1 MKKAL
6 SFIIAALPFWAFSQA
21 AQQAAG
27 DAVISSVTSKLS
39 SYNANHSVE
48 KAYLQFDKPYYAV
61 GDTIYFKAYLT
72 LGAQHKLSALSGI
85 LYADL
90 IDPNNKIARSIK
102 LQVLAGTAHGD
113 FALPDTLTKGNYRVR
128 AYTNWMRNNGPD
140 SFFER
145 VIPVGIASAKRI
157 PESGESIAVKPA
169 KKGALNKADVQFLPE
184 GGTLVA
190 GNYSTVAFKAVA
202 PNGLGLA
209 VNGTLKD
216 NEGKEITT
224 FASAHLGMGAFS
236 FVPQA
241 DKIYTAS
248 ITYADGLTQAI
259 DLPKAVNNGY
269 TINVNNTNPDTISLR
284 IAAGFESPQ
293 DKLNIIAQSVGVVY
307 YAAESGP
314 FNKFFT
320 AVIPKSKFPTGVVQF
335 TLFSQNGEPLNERL
349 VFINNDNQL
358 KLDVKAQETYNTRR
372 KVNIEINAGDK
383 DKKPVTGS
391 FSVAV
396 TDETAVPVDEQNEN
410 TILTN
415 LLLTSDL
422 KGTVEQPNYYFTN
435 RTEKTQA
442 DLDLLML
449 TQGYRQFTWK
459 QVLDD
464 KPSQL
469 VYQPEKLLQIS
480 GRVVKWSKPAAGA
493 KVSLVSNRAGF
504 FMIDT
509 VSGKDG
515 RFAFTDLAFADSTK
529 FVVQSKVRKGQ
540 SAITLELDTLL
551 VPGPPVIAT
560 AFNNNSDNSAMAGMS
575 AYLANQRQFYD
586 EQQKY
591 GINKHEILLKE
602 VKIKSKKDFVK
613 HSENMNGPGNADQ
626 VVTADDLKELVG
638 ATLSF
643 RLKSKLHGLVGFN
656 KRGVPYSARPIDPM
670 PGPMLIVVDGG
681 YLDYDQFNN
690 LDPDRIQ
697 SIEVLVSPNYAT
709 IYGTKGGSGVLVITT
724 KRGPD
729 YTYDRFTP
737 GVVTIRPKGFYKAR
751 EFYSPQYDNPKT
763 NTRVGDYRST
773 ICWKPDLITDKNGK
787 ASFSYFNSD
796 NKGTYRVVIEG
807 IDTDGNLGRQVLRYK
822 VE

>member
-1 MKKAL
+1 M
-6 SFIIAALPFWAFSQA
+6 LPFWAFSQA
-21 AQQAAG
+21 AQQVAG
-27 DAVISSVTSKLS
+27 DAVISSVTSKLGN
-39 SYNANHSVE
+39 YNANHSIE

-113 FALPDTLTKGNYRVR
+113 FALADTLTKGNYRVR

-140 SFFER
+140 SFFEQ

-157 PESGESIAVKPA
+157 PESGDPIALKPV
-169 KKGALNKADVQFLPE
+169 KKGALNKTDVQFLPE

-209 VNGTLKD
+209 IKGTLKD
-216 NEGKEITT
+216 NEGNEVTT

-241 DKIYTAS
+241 GKTYTAN
-248 ITYADGLTQAI
+248 ITYANGLTQAI
-259 DLPKAVNNGY
+259 DLPKALNSGY
-269 TINVNNTNPDTISLR
+269 TINVNNANPDTISLR
-284 IAAGFESPQ
+284 IAAGSESVQ
-293 DKLNIIAQSVGVVY
+293 DKLNLVAQSGGIVY

-314 FNKFFT
+314 FSKFFT
-320 AVIPKSKFPTGVVQF
+320 LVIPKSKFPTGVVQF

-349 VFINNDNQL
+349 AFINNNNQL
-358 KLDVKAQETYNTRR
+358 KLDVKAQETYNTRQ
-372 KVNIEINAGDK
+372 KVNIEINARDK

-422 KGTVEQPNYYFTN
+422 KGIIGQPNYYFTN
-435 RTEKTQA
+435 VTEKTQA

-449 TQGYRQFTWK
+449 TQGYRQFEWK
-459 QVLDD
+459 EILDD
-464 KPSQL
+464 RQTAL
-469 VYQPEKLLQIS
+469 TWQPEKTMQIS
-480 GRVVKWSKPAAGA
+480 GRVVKWSRPAAGA
-493 KVSLVSNRAGF
+493 KVSLITNKGGF

-509 VSGKDG
+509 LADKNG
-515 RFAFTDLAFADSTK
+515 RFAFKDVVFADSTR
-529 FVVQSKVRKGQ
+529 FVIQSKVRKGQ

-551 VPGPPVIAT
+551 VPGPPVIANT
-560 AFNNNSDNSAMAGMS
+560 FANNSDNTAMAGMS

-613 HSENMNGPGNADQ
+613 RSENMNGPGNADQ
-626 VVTADDLKELVG
+626 VVTGDDLKELVG

-643 RLKSKLHGLVGFN
+643 RLKSKLHGLVGFD

-670 PGPMLIVVDGG
+670 AGPMLIVVDGG
-681 YLDYDQFNN
+681 YLDYDQFDN
-690 LDPDRIQ
+690 LNPDRIQ

-709 IYGTKGGSGVLVITT
+709 IYGTKGGSGILVITT

-737 GVVTIRPKGFYKAR
+737 GVVTIHPKGFYKAR

-763 NTRVGDYRST
+763 NPKIGDYRST
-773 ICWKPDLITDKNGK
+773 IYWKPDVITDNNGK
-787 ASFSYFNSD
+787 ASFSFFNSD
-796 NKGTYRVVIEG
+796 NKGVYRVVIEG
-807 IDTDGNLGRQVLRYK
+807 IDADGNLGRQVLRYK

>member
-1 MKKAL
+1 MKKTL
-6 SFIIAALPFWAFSQA
+6 SFVLAMLPFWAFSQA
-21 AQQAAG
+21 ARQVTG
-27 DAVISSVTSKLS
+27 DAVIPSVTAKLS
-39 SYNANHSVE
+39 NYNANHSVE
-48 KAYLQFDKPYYAV
+48 KAYLQFDKPYYAI

-72 LGAQHKLSALSGI
+72 LGAQHRLSALSGI

-90 IDPNNKIARSIK
+90 IDPGNKVTRSIK

-113 FALPDTLTKGNYRVR
+113 FVLVDTLTKGNYRVR
-128 AYTNWMRNNGPD
+128 AYTNWMRNNGPY
-140 SFFER
+140 SFFEQ
-145 VIPVGIASAKRI
+145 VIPVGIASAKRN
-157 PESGESIAVKPA
+157 PESGEPVAVKPA
-169 KKGALNKADVQFLPE
+169 KKGVLSKADIQFLPE

-190 GNYSTVAFKAVA
+190 GNYSTVAFKAIA

-209 VNGTLKD
+209 INGTLKD
-216 NEGKEITT
+216 NEGNEITA
-224 FASAHLGMGAFS
+224 FASTHLGMGAFS

-241 DKIYTAS
+241 GKIYTAN
-248 ITYADGLTQAI
+248 ITYANGLTQAI
-259 DLPKAVNNGY
+259 NLPVAVNSGY
-269 TINVNNTNPDTISLR
+269 TININNTNPDTISLR
-284 IAAGFESPQ
+284 IAAGSESPQ
-293 DKLNIIAQSVGVVY
+293 EKLNIVAQSGGIVY

-314 FNKFFT
+314 FSKFFT
-320 AVIPKSKFPTGVVQF
+320 AVIPKSKFPTGVVQL

-349 VFINNDNQL
+349 VFISNHNQL
-358 KLDVKAQETYNTRR
+358 KLDLKALKTYATRQ
-372 KVNIEINAGDK
+372 KVNIGIKAGDK
-383 DKKPVTGS
+383 NKKPVTGS

-435 RTEKTQA
+435 VTEKTQA

-464 KPSQL
+464 NPLQL
-469 VYQPEKLLQIS
+469 AYQPEKLLQVS
-480 GRVVKWSKPAAGA
+480 GRVIKWNKPSAGA
-493 KVSLVSNRAGF
+493 KVSLVSSKGGF
-504 FMIDT
+504 FMTDT
-509 VSGKDG
+509 LADKDG
-515 RFAFTDLAFADSTK
+515 KFTFTDLAFADSTK

-540 SAITLELDTLL
+540 SAITLELDTLPA
-551 VPGPPVIAT
+551 PGPPVIAS
-560 AFNNNSDNSAMAGMS
+560 AFNNSDNSTMAGMP

-591 GINKHEILLKE
+591 GINKHAILLKE

-613 HSENMNGPGNADQ
+613 RSENMNGPGNADQ

-643 RLKSKLHGLVGFN
+643 RLKSKLQGLVGFN
-656 KRGVPYSARPIDPM
+656 RGIPYSSRHM
-670 PGPMLIVVDGG
+670 VPGPMLIVVDGG
-681 YLDYDQFNN
+681 YLDYDQFDDLN
-690 LDPDRIQ
+690 PDRIQ

-729 YTYDRFTP
+729 YTYERFTP
-737 GVVTIRPKGFYKAR
+737 GVVTIHPKGFYKTR
-751 EFYSPQYDNPKT
+751 EFYSPQYDNPKV
-763 NTRVGDYRST
+763 NARIGDYRST
-773 ICWKPDLITDKNGK
+773 IYWNPDLITDKDGN
-787 ASFSYFNSD
+787 ASFGFFNSD

-807 IDTDGNLGRQVLRYK
+807 IDADGNLGRQVLRYK